1 MFPDS
6 FVSGP
11 PPDELMM
18 IDTAASIW
26 PGDDASHSTSGAHQ
40 LRELMPRMEFW
51 DLHPSKQTAPDML
64 EKIVT
69 FKRVVETQGL
79 PPSPPIAAPPV
90 PAKV

>member
-1 MFPDS
+1 
-6 FVSGP
+6 
-11 PPDELMM
+11 
-18 IDTAASIW
+18 
-26 PGDDASHSTSGAHQ
+26 
-40 LRELMPRMEFW
+40 MEFW